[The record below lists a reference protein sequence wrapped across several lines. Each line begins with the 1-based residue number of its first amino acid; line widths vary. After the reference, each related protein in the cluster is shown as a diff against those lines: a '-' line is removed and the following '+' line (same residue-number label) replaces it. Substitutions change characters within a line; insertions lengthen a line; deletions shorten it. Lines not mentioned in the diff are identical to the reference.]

1 MEDAENPG
9 MLHTSLDAFTRNK
22 TGQDVKL
29 SIDGKKLAS
38 GVGGVLGD
46 GDLCGFESAPTLTD
60 RKTTLQAELNT
71 LNEVKYI
78 TEKNSLNNVR
88 KISDLDE
95 KNMQTMKQA
104 ILISITN
111 LSIRI
116 KELREPIV
124 KKKLGLS
131 NLMKQVDGEWKESK
145 LAPAISFCKTK
156 IIHSQSTIKDL
167 LNCIDNLGYIVA
179 CINGTSENYVLGCG
193 AKIHLDHQ
201 TNFV

>member
-1 MEDAENPG
+1 M
-9 MLHTSLDAFTRNK
+9 
-22 TGQDVKL
+22 
-29 SIDGKKLAS
+29 
-38 GVGGVLGD
+38 
-46 GDLCGFESAPTLTD
+46 CGFESAPTLTD